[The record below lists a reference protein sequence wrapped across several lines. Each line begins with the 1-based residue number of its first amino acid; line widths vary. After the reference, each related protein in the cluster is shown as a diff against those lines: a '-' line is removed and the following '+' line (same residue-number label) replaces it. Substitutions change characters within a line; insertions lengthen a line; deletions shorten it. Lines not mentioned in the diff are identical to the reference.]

1 MSYITWL
8 RKGIAVFFEYDTPR
22 IVHIESKKVGVTSR
36 FVQACILSYIIGY
49 VIVYQRGYQQ
59 FDPVESAVTTKL
71 KAYTNFTDDEM
82 AGVPPE
88 WRYLYRRV
96 WDVTDYVVP
105 ATQNNAFFV
114 ITNIIITPN
123 QNQSTCPEDPK
134 IAGSIC
140 DPRQNQCHE
149 GESLPLGHGVNT
161 GRCVQAQPSHGEEPQ
176 DKEVFTCEILAWC
189 PLEFDQQPLKDR
201 ALLAASANFTV
212 LIKNQIEFP
221 LYEKR
226 RSNILESSN
235 STYLQ
240 SCLYDQETDPF
251 CPVFKLGT
259 IVRLANETYE
269 DIAINGAV
277 MSIIIHWDCNLDHDF
292 MSRCVPIYKFRRL
305 DSADAKIAPG
315 YNFRFA
321 EYYKTGKRTLFKAY
335 GILFVL
341 DVQGRAGK
349 FSFIPFFINLGAG
362 LALLSIA
369 TIICD
374 IFVLY
379 VMRDRQIYRDKKYL
393 MVKGSDAFSVYRE
406 MDNSEDD
413 DGQQGPAIESEN
425 SRAND

>member
-1 MSYITWL
+1 MTYSAS
-8 RKGIAVFFEYDTPR
+8 IASLLIP
-22 IVHIESKKVGVTSR
+22 GV
-36 FVQACILSYIIGY
+36 
-49 VIVYQRGYQQ
+49 
-59 FDPVESAVTTKL
+59 
-71 KAYTNFTDDEM
+71 AYTNFTDEEM
-82 AGVPPE
+82 VGVPPE

-134 IAGSIC
+134 IAGSTC
-140 DPRQNQCHE
+140 DPRKNPCIQ

-161 GRCVQAQPSHGEEPQ
+161 GNCVKARHYEQPQAK
-176 DKEVFTCEILAWC
+176 DVFTCEILAWC
-189 PLEFDQQPLKDR
+189 PLEYDEQPLKDR
-201 ALLAASANFTV
+201 ALLEASANFTV

-226 RSNILESSN
+226 RSNILDSSN
-235 STYLQ
+235 ATYLQ
-240 SCLYDQETDPF
+240 SCLYDEKTDPF

-259 IVRLANETYE
+259 IVSLANETYE
-269 DIAINGAV
+269 NIAVNGAV
-277 MSIIIHWDCNLDHDF
+277 MSIVIHWDCDLDHDF
-292 MSRCVPIYKFRRL
+292 MSQCVPIYKFRRL

-362 LALLSIA
+362 LALLGIA

-374 IFVLY
+374 IIVLY
-379 VMRDRQIYRDKKYL
+379 AMRDRKVYWDKKYL
-393 MVKGSDAFSVYRE
+393 NVKGSDAFSVYRE
-406 MDNSEDD
+406 MNNEEEDEQVSRTISSGGINNDD
-413 DGQQGPAIESEN
+413 D
-425 SRAND
+425 